1 MTILIQYVFSALVI
15 VCVSFGQVQ
24 ASEKK
29 PVFIAI
35 DGEFGL
41 PNSTSAQSIKLGVDT
56 ALEEINKNGGVLGG
70 RPLELIIKDNRSMPA
85 RGIHNLRQLAKVK
98 DLVAVYSG
106 RFSPVVLET
115 MSTLVENKLI
125 NLAPWS
131 SADGVTENSMSPNYV
146 FRLSLKD
153 RYAMPTMLRFAA
165 KNGAEKIGML
175 LTNTSWGRSNLKA
188 AERYLRTVDTPLT
201 VGTSWYN
208 WRDESLM
215 KEYHILRKAGAQAII
230 LVANDDEGASL
241 VSEVSSLPEAQR
253 LPIVSHWGVTGGNFI
268 GQMSRNDALNFVNFS
283 VVQTFS
289 MFTANK
295 EKVSK
300 VMETVSKIS
309 KINKIEEIEAPV
321 GFGHA
326 YDLTHILARAID
338 MAGTT
343 DRATIRDK
351 LEQITNYDGLVRYFK
366 RPFSP
371 ESHDALR
378 IEDVFMARYHADGTI
393 HPIKP

>member
-1 MTILIQYVFSALVI
+1 MIMRSIFIAFIGIFVTFAT
-15 VCVSFGQVQ
+15 VQ
-24 ASEKK
+24 AAEMK
-29 PVFIAI
+29 PVFLAI

-56 ALEEINKNGGVLGG
+56 AIEEINANGGVLGG

-85 RGIHNLRQLAKVK
+85 RGIHNLQQLAKVE
-98 DLVAVYSG
+98 DLVAVFSG

-115 MSTLVENKLI
+115 IPTIAKNKLI

-131 SADGVTENSMSPNYV
+131 SADGVTENEMSPNYI

-153 RYAMPTMLRFAA
+153 RFAMPTMIKFAA
-165 KNGAEKIGML
+165 DHGAKKIGLL

-188 AERYLRTVDTPLT
+188 AERYLRTVDSPVS

-215 KEYHILRKAGAQAII
+215 KEYQILRKAGAESIV

-241 VSEVSSLPEAQR
+241 VSEVSALPEDQR

-268 GQMSRNDALNFVNFS
+268 GQMSRNDALDRVDFS

-289 MFTANK
+289 LFTANTA
-295 EKVSK
+295 KVAT
-300 VMETVSKIS
+300 VMKTVSKIS
-309 KINKIEEIEAPV
+309 KIKTIEGVEAPV

-326 YDLTHILARAID
+326 YDLTHILAKAID
-338 MAGTT
+338 LAGTT
-343 DRATIRDK
+343 DRAKVRDA
-351 LEQITNYDGLVRYFK
+351 LEQVKNYDGLVKNFK
-366 RPFSP
+366 QPFSST
-371 ESHDALR
+371 SHDALQL
-378 IEDVFMARYHADGTI
+378 EDVFMARYHADGTI
-393 HPIKP
+393 RPIKP

>member
-1 MTILIQYVFSALVI
+1 MFIRTFMMFLGCL
-15 VCVSFGQVQ
+15 CVSFGAIAVQ
-24 ASEKK
+24 AVEKP

-41 PNSTSAQSIKLGVDT
+41 PNSTSAQSIKLGVDV
-56 ALEEINKNGGVLGG
+56 AIEEINASGGVLDG

-85 RGIHNLRQLAKVK
+85 RGIHNLRQLVKVK

-115 MSTLVENKLI
+115 LPTLAENKLI
-125 NLAPWS
+125 NLVPWS
-131 SADGVTENSMSPNYV
+131 SADGVTENDMSPNYV

-153 RYAMPTMLRFAA
+153 RFAMPTMLEFAA
-165 KNGAEKIGML
+165 AQGAHRVGLL
-175 LTNTSWGRSNLKA
+175 LTNTSWGRSNLRA
-188 AERYLRTVDTPLT
+188 AERYLRKVNTPVS

-208 WRDESLM
+208 WREQSLM
-215 KEYHILRKAGAQAII
+215 KEYQILRKAGAQVIV

-241 VSEVSSLPEAQR
+241 VSDIARLPKNQR

-268 GQMSRNDALNFVNFS
+268 GQMTRNDALSLVNFS

-289 MFTANK
+289 MFTANPG
-295 EKVSK
+295 KVSK
-300 VMETVSKIS
+300 VMETVAKVSKI
-309 KINKIEEIEAPV
+309 KNIKDIKAPV

-326 YDLTHILARAID
+326 YDLTHILAKAID

-343 DRATIRDK
+343 DRAKVRDA
-351 LEQITNYDGLVRYFK
+351 LEQVTDYDGLVRRFD

-371 ESHDALR
+371 QNHDALTLS
-378 IEDVFMARYHADGTI
+378 DVFMARYHADGTI
-393 HPIKP
+393 RPIK

>member
-1 MTILIQYVFSALVI
+1 MPTLIRPIFLALI
-15 VCVSFGQVQ
+15 GLCLSFTSVQ
-24 ASEKK
+24 AAEKK

-35 DGEFGL
+35 DAEFGL

-56 ALEEINKNGGVLGG
+56 ALEEINANGGVLNG

-85 RGIHNLRQLAKVK
+85 RGIHNLRQLAKTE
-98 DLVAVYSG
+98 DMVAVFSG

-115 MSTLVENKLI
+115 ITTLAENKLI

-131 SADGVTENSMSPNYV
+131 SADGITENDMSPNFV

-153 RYAMPTMLRFAA
+153 RYAMPAMLKFAEAQGA
-165 KNGAEKIGML
+165 KKIGLL

-188 AERYLRTVDTPLT
+188 AERYLRGVENPVS

-208 WRDESLM
+208 WRDKSLM
-215 KEYHILRKAGAQAII
+215 KEYHILRKAGAQTII

-241 VSEVSSLPEAQR
+241 VSEVSELPENQR

-268 GQMSRNDALNFVNFS
+268 GQMMRSDALNRVDFS

-289 MFTANK
+289 MFTADK
-295 EKVSK
+295 LKVAK
-300 VMETVSKIS
+300 VMETVRQIS
-309 KINKIEEIEAPV
+309 EIKTIEEIEAPV

-343 DRATIRDK
+343 DRETVRDK
-351 LEQITNYDGLVRYFK
+351 LEQVKDYDGLVKSFK
-366 RPFSP
+366 QPFTP
-371 ESHDALR
+371 ENHDALN
-378 IEDVFMARYHADGTI
+378 IEDVFIARYHSDGTI

>member
-1 MTILIQYVFSALVI
+1 MFIRSVMLTMLAA
-15 VCVSFGQVQ
+15 CVSFAPVQ
-24 ASEKK
+24 AADVK

-41 PNSTSAQSIKLGVDT
+41 SNSTSAQSIKLGVD
-56 ALEEINKNGGVLGG
+56 AAIEEINAGGGVLGG

-85 RGIHNLRQLAKVK
+85 RGIHNLRQLAQVE
-98 DLVAVYSG
+98 DLVAVFSG
-106 RFSPVVLET
+106 RFSPVVLEAL
-115 MSTLVENKLI
+115 STLAENKLI

-131 SADGVTENSMSPNYV
+131 SADGVTENSMDPNYV

-153 RYAMPTMLRFAA
+153 RFAMPTMLNFAA
-165 KNGAEKIGML
+165 QRGAKKIGLL

-188 AERYLRTVDTPLT
+188 AERYLATVDTPLS

-208 WRDESLM
+208 WRDKSLM
-215 KEYHILRKAGAQAII
+215 KEYHILRNAGAEAIV

-241 VSEVSSLPEAQR
+241 VSEVAALPEDQR
-253 LPIVSHWGVTGGNFI
+253 LPIISHWGVTGGNFI
-268 GQMSRNDALNFVNFS
+268 GQMTRNDALSLVDFS

-289 MFTANK
+289 MFTANAA
-295 EKVSK
+295 KVAK
-300 VMETVSKIS
+300 VMEAVSTIS
-309 KINKIEEIEAPV
+309 KIKTIEQIEAPV

-326 YDLTHILARAID
+326 YDLTHILAKAIN

-343 DRATIRDK
+343 DRATVRDA
-351 LEQITNYDGLVRYFK
+351 LEQVTNYDGLVKNFE

-371 ESHDALR
+371 QSHDALR
-378 IEDVFMARYHADGTI
+378 LEDVFMARYHADGTI
-393 HPIKP
+393 RPIKP